1 MMAEKTLEGKR
12 ALVTGG
18 SSGIGAA
25 IAVRFAS
32 AGADIWVAGGSN
44 REGLQKSIDACAAH
58 GVMAGG
64 DLYDLSTGRNAAG
77 LVKEGAE
84 FLGGLDILVNSAGTR
99 NLSAFV
105 DIEDDAID
113 LLFEVNAKAAFYA
126 SREAAR
132 IMVPQGSGNILMI
145 GSDAGQHGTPN
156 FSLYGVTKAAM
167 HALTKNLAIELGP
180 SGLRVNCM
188 AMGPVRSGRV
198 KELLDNDP
206 EFYKSRINKVPIRE
220 FGDPEDIAE
229 TALFIVSPANKFMSG
244 AIVMIDGGITAG

>member
-1 MMAEKTLEGKR
+1 MAKKILEGKK
-12 ALVTGG
+12 AVVTGG

-32 AGADIWVAGGSN
+32 EGADLWVAGGSS
-44 REGLQKSIDACAAH
+44 REGLQKTIGACAAH
-58 GVMAGG
+58 GVKAGG
-64 DLYDLSTGRNAAG
+64 DLYDLSNGKNAVG
-77 LVKEGAE
+77 LVEDGAE
-84 FLGGLDILVNSAGTR
+84 FLGGLEILINSAGTR
-99 NLSAFV
+99 NLSPFI
-105 DIEDDAID
+105 DIQDDAID
-113 LLFEVNAKAAFYA
+113 LLFEVNAKAAFFA

-132 IMVPQGSGNILMI
+132 IMVSKGSGNILMI

-180 SGLRVNCM
+180 SGLRINCM

-206 EFYKSRINKVPIRE
+206 EFYKSRLKKVPIRD
-220 FGDPEDIAE
+220 FGNPEDIAE

>member
-1 MMAEKTLEGKR
+1 MADKILAGKK
-12 ALVTGG
+12 AVVTGG

-25 IAVRFAS
+25 IAARFAS
-32 AGADIWVAGGSN
+32 EGAGVWVAGGSSK
-44 REGLQKSIDACAAH
+44 EGLEKSIAACAAR
-58 GVMAGG
+58 GVRAGG
-64 DLYDLSTGRNAAG
+64 DLYDLSDSKNAIRI
-77 LVKEGAE
+77 VKEGAE

-113 LLFEVNAKAAFYA
+113 LLFEVNAKAAFFA

-132 IMVPQGSGNILMI
+132 IMVPQGSGHILMI
-145 GSDAGQHGTPN
+145 GSDAGEHGTPN

-188 AMGPVRSGRV
+188 AMGPTRSGRV
-198 KELLDNDP
+198 KELLENDP
-206 EFYKSRINKVPIRE
+206 EFYKTRLAKVPIRE
-220 FGDPEDIAE
+220 FGDPEHIAD
-229 TALFIVSPANKFMSG
+229 TALFIVSPSNNFMSG
-244 AIVMIDGGITAG
+244 AIVAIDGGITAG